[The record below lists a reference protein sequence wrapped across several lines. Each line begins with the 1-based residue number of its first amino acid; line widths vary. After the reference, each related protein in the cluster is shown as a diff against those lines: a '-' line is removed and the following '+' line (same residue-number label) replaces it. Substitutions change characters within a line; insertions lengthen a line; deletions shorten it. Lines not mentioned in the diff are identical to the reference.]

1 MAKLDKSR
9 HCFAA
14 MAAILGLGA
23 CSDGAV
29 DVTANSGFHPPVP
42 NDVVRALQTASY
54 ELVILVNINGAA
66 RETLRNVRV
75 DPDGKTIE
83 PIQLTLESGS
93 YDLQLMYG
101 AGKAAGCTGDW
112 VKLAETQPKRITVEA
127 NKSTP
132 VTFPESELARLFDD
146 DADTFSNIAEVTANS
161 SPCQANSTPP
171 LVSTSST
178 TTTTSSSTSSTTSTT
193 TTFISP
199 TSTTSTTTTAIVPTT
214 TTSSTTTAIAPT
226 TTASTTSNTPT
237 TSTTST
243 SVTTTTP
250 PVATT
255 TTAPNPVLT
264 GLELFSARLV
274 GQDFQPAQST
284 YTAEVTFPVDQIY
297 MIATA
302 VTGATIKINDI
313 PVTSGKL
320 SPPIA
325 LPQFGAGN
333 PTAVRVDVSANG
345 QTAQYVIQV
354 SRNEAVFR
362 QEAYVKASNT
372 EGAPPGTDPTVED
385 EFINAGM
392 GSGDAF
398 GAAVNLTRDGRLLL
412 VGARHE
418 DSAATVING
427 DQNNN
432 DAPGAG
438 AAFAFQRT
446 NTNSWTQS
454 AYLKAS
460 NAQSR
465 TGGLNPDTTPRDR
478 PDTFG
483 INTIAASADGGIV
496 AVGATGEDSGV
507 IGDQADNS
515 ALDAGAVYVY
525 FNDSSGWRQSAYVK
539 ASTPGAEDYFGGEIV
554 LNRAGNVMV
563 VGAVAEDSNA
573 TGINGDQNDNSM
585 TNAGAVYAFARV
597 APDTWEQTAYIKASN
612 TNSRTR
618 FGDCLALSDDGTM
631 LAVGSPLEASNAKGV
646 GGDQANRDATGAG
659 AVYIY
664 TAQGG
669 AWAQQVYIKASN
681 TAANDEFGCGLA
693 FNADAT
699 LLAVGA
705 PLEDSAATGVNND
718 ENSDAAPD
726 SGAVYLFG
734 RDGGAWSQRAYIKAS
749 NTRGADKFGQ
759 VVRLNTDGTRLLV
772 TAPNSDGAAPGV
784 NPAQDD
790 VAVPDVGAAYLFQH
804 DGAVWRQQ
812 AFIKPSNGDA
822 VDHFG
827 WKADMSADGA
837 VIAIGSALEDSSA
850 IGVDSDQTKDDAVNS
865 GAVYVFR

>member
-1 MAKLDKSR
+1 MVTVW
-9 HCFAA
+9 
-14 MAAILGLGA
+14 GLGG
-23 CSDGAV
+23 CSDGAI

-42 NDVVRALQTASY
+42 KDVVRALQTASY
-54 ELVILVNINGAA
+54 ELVILVNIDGAL

-75 DPDGKTIE
+75 DPDGNTIE
-83 PIQLTLESGS
+83 PIQLTLESGT

-112 VKLAETQPKRITVEA
+112 VKLAETQAKRITVEA

-146 DADTFSNIAEVTANS
+146 DADSFSNVAEVSANS
-161 SPCQANSTPP
+161 SPCLASSTPP
-171 LVSTSST
+171 LGATSST
-178 TTTTSSSTSSTTSTT
+178 STTTTSSSSTTSTT
-193 TTFISP
+193 TTFNSP
-199 TSTTSTTTTAIVPTT
+199 TSTTSTTTTAIAPTTTTSTTTTAIVPTT
-214 TTSSTTTAIAPT
+214 TTS
-226 TTASTTSNTPT
+226 TTSITPT

-243 SVTTTTP
+243 SVTTTAP
-250 PVATT
+250 PSTSTT
-255 TTAPNPVLT
+255 TVPNPVLT
-264 GLELFSARLV
+264 GLELLSARL

-284 YTAEVTFPVDQIY
+284 YTAEVTFPVDRIY
-297 MIATA
+297 VIATA

-313 PVTSGKL
+313 SVTSGKL

-325 LPQFGAGN
+325 LPQSGVGN
-333 PTAVRVDVSANG
+333 PTAVTVEVSANG
-345 QTAQYVIQV
+345 QTAQYIIQV
-354 SRNEAVFR
+354 TRSSAAFR

-372 EGAPPGTDPTVED
+372 EGAPPNTNPSAED
-385 EFINAGM
+385 EFADAGSR
-392 GSGDAF
+392 SGDAF
-398 GAAVNLTRDGRLLL
+398 GSAVGLSRDGRLLV

-418 DSAATVING
+418 DSAATLING
-427 DQNNN
+427 DQANN
-432 DAPGAG
+432 DALGAG
-438 AAFAFQRT
+438 AAFAFLPT
-446 NTNSWTQS
+446 STPGWTQN

-465 TGGLNPDTTPRDR
+465 TGAVSTGDR

-483 INTIAASADGGIV
+483 INTIATSGDGGTV
-496 AVGATGEDSGV
+496 AIGATGEDSGI
-507 IGDQADNS
+507 IGNQADNS
-515 ALDAGAVYVY
+515 ASDAGAVYVY
-525 FNDSSGWRQSAYVK
+525 VYSNDPAGWRQSAYAK
-539 ASTPGAEDYFGGEIV
+539 ASNPGAEDYFGGEIV
-554 LNRAGNVMV
+554 LNRDGNVMV

-573 TGINGDQNDNSM
+573 TGINGNQNDNSM

-631 LAVGSPLEASNAKGV
+631 LAVGSPLETSAAKGV
-646 GGDQANRDATGAG
+646 AGDQANRDAAGAG
-659 AVYIY
+659 AVYVF

-718 ENSDAAPD
+718 ENNDAAPD
-726 SGAVYLFG
+726 SGAVYVFG
-734 RDGGAWSQRAYIKAS
+734 RDGSTWSQRAYVKAM
-749 NTRGADKFGQ
+749 NTRSEDKFGQ
-759 VVRLNTDGTRLLV
+759 VVRLNADGTRLLV
-772 TAPNSDGAAPGV
+772 TAPNNDGAAPGV

-790 VAVPDVGAAYLFQH
+790 VSVIDVGAAYLFQR

-812 AFIKPSNGDA
+812 ALIKPSNGDA

-837 VIAIGSALEDSSA
+837 VIAIGSALEDSNA
-850 IGVDSDQTKDDAVNS
+850 TGVDGDQTNNAAVNS